1 MQIGKPSQSLLFVK
15 HTSSL
20 DPDPVVDQEII
31 TATGDVVTVRELTE
45 SELFKHSIIDK
56 FYNSYIENEKICFQP
71 TVYSDKV

>member
-20 DPDPVVDQEII
+20 DPDPVVDQEIV

-71 TVYSDKV
+71 TVYSDNV